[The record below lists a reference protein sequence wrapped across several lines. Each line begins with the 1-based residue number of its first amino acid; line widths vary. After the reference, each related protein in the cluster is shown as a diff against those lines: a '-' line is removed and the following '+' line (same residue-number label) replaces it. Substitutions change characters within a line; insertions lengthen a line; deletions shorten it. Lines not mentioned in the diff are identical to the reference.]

1 MTIQEIYDLAIDMA
15 IKADPRG
22 EKFVRKLLE
31 KAKKEYKDLP
41 EKKKKY
47 FDTENLI
54 NPYSDTRM
62 YHGNPKKPVKKILA
76 GIDISSAEV
85 LLFDRLNEKGMGL
98 DLLIAHHPEGIAL
111 TALHEV
117 MDLQVDMYGNNG
129 MPLNVSHALMHGRM
143 VDVQR
148 KIHPTNYN
156 QAIDTAKLLD
166 VPFMSLHTIWDN
178 LGNQFMLDYLKGK
191 EYDTVGEIIED
202 MMEIPEYVE
211 ATKSKAGPLVVSG
224 SEKSR
229 AGKVAIF
236 FTGGTNPSKEVY
248 TELSKT
254 GVGTIV
260 DMHMPED
267 AIKEMKKLHVNVI
280 NAGHMSSD
288 SIGANLFFD
297 ALEKKG
303 VEVVPCSGF
312 IRVKGKDRKSRR

>member
-1 MTIQEIYDLAIDMA
+1 MA

-31 KAKKEYKDLP
+31 KAKKEYKDLS

-47 FDTENLI
+47 YDVENLT

-62 YHGNPKKPVKKILA
+62 YHGNPKQKVKKILA

-85 LLFDRLNEKGMGL
+85 LLLDRLNEKGMGL

-129 MPLNVSHALMHGRM
+129 MPLNVSHALMQGRM

-178 LGNQFMLDYLKGK
+178 LGNQYMLDYLKGK
-191 EYDTVGEIIED
+191 NYDTVGEIIED
-202 MMEIPEYVE
+202 VMQIPEYVE
-211 ATKSKAGPLVVSG
+211 ATKAKAGPLVVSG

-236 FTGGTNPSKEVY
+236 FTGGTNPSKEIY
-248 TELSKT
+248 NELAKT

-297 ALEKKG
+297 ELEKKG

-312 IRVKGKDRKSRR
+312 IRVKGKERKSR